1 MGFID
6 TFRHLYPK
14 KTQQFSFFSNRG
26 VDMRKQNK
34 GWRLDYALINKE
46 DIDIVV
52 DSSIHKEF
60 VGSDH
65 VPIQLKLDL
74 TKVNTCLSPLT

>member
-1 MGFID
+1 
-6 TFRHLYPK
+6 
-14 KTQQFSFFSNRG
+14 
-26 VDMRKQNK
+26 MRKLNR

-74 TKVNTCLSPLT
+74 TKVRIPNNLQIYVEKR